1 MIFAFIK
8 HLETISYERTIFLLD
23 DVFSYLD
30 DKFIYL
36 VLEKLNELNVQIWMT
51 DVKGDWIFRDKR
63 YNKIVDK
70 INIDDKRFKVS

>member
-1 MIFAFIK
+1 
-8 HLETISYERTIFLLD
+8 
-23 DVFSYLD
+23 
-30 DKFIYL
+30 
-36 VLEKLNELNVQIWMT
+36 MT